1 MSDQS
6 NTEHDDET
14 DPNEYDAFE
23 ELTRKLIGISKA
35 DMDAARAKPS
45 GD

>member
-14 DPNEYDAFE
+14 EPSEFDKFE
-23 ELTRKLIGISKA
+23 ELTRKLLTVPKSELDKLRNRPA
-35 DMDAARAKPS
+35 
-45 GD
+45 